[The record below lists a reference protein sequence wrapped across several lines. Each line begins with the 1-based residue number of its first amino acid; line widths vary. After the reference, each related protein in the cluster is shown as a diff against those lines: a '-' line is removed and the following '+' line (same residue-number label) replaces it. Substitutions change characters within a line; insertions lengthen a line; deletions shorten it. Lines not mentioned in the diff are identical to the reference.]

1 MSTAQ
6 NNRRYDTMI
15 KLEILLSCM
24 HQTDA
29 SLVDR
34 SGLTGDVVIINQC
47 DHDGYAEY
55 ATAGGTARMFST
67 TQRGLTKSRNMAIR
81 ESRADVCLLCD
92 DDEQFAADYE
102 QKILSAYEELPKA
115 DVIIFKME
123 NRPAS
128 FPDKVMRLRFP
139 QTIKVSSWQISFRRQ
154 RLLDHGVRFDELL
167 GAGTGNGAEEELKF
181 LLDCQKAG
189 LRIYYVPAVIA
200 SVGQTQST
208 WFSGFTE
215 QFFEDRGATTRYI
228 LGAPMALI
236 YGVYYV
242 LRKRQL
248 YRENL
253 TTGQAWRALLRGIRN
268 NKIGK
273 IKGV

>member
-1 MSTAQ
+1 M
-6 NNRRYDTMI
+6 M

-29 SLVDR
+29 SLVGR
-34 SGLTGDVVIINQC
+34 SGLTGDAVVINQC

-55 ATAGGTARMFST
+55 ATAGGTARLFST

-81 ESRADVCLLCD
+81 ESRADVCMLCD
-92 DDEQFAADYE
+92 DDEHFVVDYE
-102 QKILSAYEELPKA
+102 KKILSAYEGLPDA
-115 DVIIFKME
+115 DVIIFKMV

-128 FPDKVMRLRFP
+128 FPDQVMRLRFP
-139 QTIKVSSWQISFRRQ
+139 KTMKVSSWQISFRRQ
-154 RLLDHGVRFDELL
+154 RLLDAKVRFDELL

-181 LLDCQKAG
+181 LLDCQRAG
-189 LRIYYVPAVIA
+189 LRIYYVPEEIAAVE
-200 SVGQTQST
+200 QTRST
-208 WFSGFTE
+208 WFNGFTE
-215 QFFEDRGATTRYI
+215 AFFENRGATTRYI
-228 LGAPMALI
+228 LGAPMALV

-242 LRKRQL
+242 LRKKKL
-248 YRENL
+248 YQENL
-253 TTGQAWRALLRGIRN
+253 TVRQAFKALLRGIRN